1 MIIMAKEQTVLFHST
16 IFGPIH
22 SRRLGVSLGI
32 NLSPNDGKV
41 CSFDC
46 IYCEAGYNAQGCGTT
61 GLPIRERVK
70 EDLRRKL
77 SAMKSNGDPLDVITF
92 SGNGEPTLNPDFP
105 GIIDDV
111 IALRNE
117 YYPEAK
123 VSVLTNS
130 TRIFSPQVAEA
141 LKKVDN
147 NILKLDSAI
156 EPTMRLIDQPT
167 SKEFT
172 VDKVVESLKQF
183 KGEGIIQTM
192 MLRGEH
198 NGKKVDN
205 TTPEEVA
212 ALIEAYKKIS
222 PREIMLYSLDRST
235 PEEKLVKVE
244 HDELVKIG
252 RRIEEESGVP
262 VQVN

>member
-1 MIIMAKEQTVLFHST
+1 MAKNQTVLFHST

-32 NLSPNDGKV
+32 NLSPDDGKV
-41 CSFDC
+41 CSFNC
-46 IYCEAGYNAQGCGTT
+46 IYCEAGYNAQGVGTT
-61 GLPIRERVK
+61 GLPLREKVRH
-70 EDLRRKL
+70 DLRLKL
-77 SAMKSNGDPLDVITF
+77 EEMKSQNRTLDVITF

-105 GIIDDV
+105 QIIDDV
-111 IALRNE
+111 IALRDE

-130 TRIFSPQVAEA
+130 TRIFTPAVAAA

-147 NILKLDSAI
+147 NILKLDSAVDD
-156 EPTMRLIDQPT
+156 TMRLIDQPT

-172 VDKVVESLKQF
+172 VEKVVDALTQF
-183 KGEGIIQTM
+183 SGTGIIQTM

-198 NGKKVDN
+198 DDKKVDN
-205 TTPEEVA
+205 TTPEE
-212 ALIEAYKKIS
+212 IEALVKAYRKIK
-222 PREIMLYSLDRST
+222 PREVMLYSLDRST
-235 PEEKLVKVE
+235 PEERLRKVDKE
-244 HDELVKIG
+244 ELQAIG
-252 RRIEEESGVP
+252 KKIEEETGIK